1 MKKIT
6 LSILFGFMA
15 FFGYSQI
22 GLVENFDGQ
31 AGLPPGW
38 TTDSYNWTVAEVCNV
53 ISLRGNLNDTNTT
66 DQLTSPNIAG
76 QSNGTD
82 VNISFDYKVVDWSA
96 GTQAT
101 PPGWGQMDIQ
111 YSTDDGGSWT
121 TITTIDDGNHTT
133 SNTCATFNTV
143 LPAADIPT
151 GSDFKLRFANTWVAG
166 DYYFYID
173 NVVANQVVADP
184 PSCVTMTTP
193 VNGETSV
200 SINTTLSWSSA
211 SGLPN
216 GYVLSVGTTPG
227 GTEIIDNED
236 VGLSTFYNTL
246 PVLDY
251 STIYYVSIIPY
262 NDNGPAIDCEEQI
275 FTTGADPNAPVDC
288 ASGTPINVIHC
299 YTNNDTTTW
308 NFQSSSGAPLNVFFN
323 SGGIESCCDDI
334 FIYDGTDNTG
344 TLLYGGNNGGDLAGL
359 SINSTGDSIFIEIDA
374 DPSVSCDSGSTCCT
388 SPWNFDVSCI
398 DETAVPNCN
407 ADLTTPTNGATDVD
421 VATQITWSPASVVV
435 TGYYLSLGTTP
446 GGTDIA
452 DNLDLGNVLSYTPS
466 NILPYETDV
475 YVTITPYNDNGSAV
489 NCSEYTFTTEQNPYQ
504 CAAEDQCVFTFT
516 IEDSWG
522 DGWNG
527 NTMSVLQDGL
537 EVAILGEDFTSGA
550 GPIEYQIPLCDGIP
564 FELFWNDGG
573 SFAGEVSVVV
583 VDAFDEEIFNMPNG
597 NGDLQGTSLF
607 SDMVNC
613 TPPTCPRPSDLTIV
627 NVTPTSVEVSWTSNG
642 TEDTWEV
649 IVQPQGTGYPDG
661 TEPEIIQTM
670 DNPYLYENLT
680 PGVDYEIYVRAICA
694 ANDMSDWEGT
704 VNFSTPYLVDCDA
717 GQVINETHCYDNG
730 NNQYV
735 EIYSFQSSNG
745 DPLNIFFHAGTIE
758 TCCDTI
764 RLEEADGT
772 VIYEGT
778 GNGGDLTG
786 LSFSSTG
793 DTIVMFVEADGSV
806 SCSSG
811 SRVEWDFSVSCVDTT
826 AVPNCNASLTLPV
839 DGAVDVDEN
848 TDLTWSPASIIV
860 TGYTLYVGTAPGTSD
875 VIDGLDVGDV
885 LTYDLGTL
893 VYDTTYYVTIVPYND
908 NGNAADCTEYSFTT
922 RPDPNQ
928 IIDCEAGQVFNTTY
942 CYTDND
948 PMEFYFAS
956 SSGYPLSLEFN
967 AGEIEET
974 WDEII
979 ILDSDGSVLYQG
991 DNGGDLTG
999 LSFISSGDT
1008 LTIQIDS
1015 DGFGSCSSSGYI
1027 PWDFDVWCQ
1036 TCITQDVSFNII
1048 NGDCVTDPDNPV
1060 FEVAVDISDMGDAES
1075 LTITDDQSADSQE
1088 VFETGTVVLGP
1099 YPAST
1104 NVVVTVANTN
1114 DSNCI
1119 VESNPLAFLC
1129 PPPPNPC
1136 SIAYAGEDQVVDC
1149 ENPEATLS
1157 ANFHLYGQDTE
1168 NYEINAID
1176 TCPSPP
1182 VDGATPTSVDSDD
1195 VWSEVIDL
1203 GFEFCF
1209 YGGVYD
1215 QVIIGSNGV
1224 ISFETQYAG
1233 TGNGWAFDDT
1243 DTLPNNDNASIT
1255 EGNIF
1260 GVGHDIDPSVCGS
1273 IDYVVLGS
1281 APYRQ
1286 FVVNFND
1293 VCHFSCND
1301 IQSTSQIVLHE
1312 SSNNIDIHIIEKPTC
1327 PGWNDGLA
1335 VVGLQSIDDTQ
1346 ATTPPGRNMGVWTV
1360 TEPESWRFSPSGTPN
1375 YTLEWL
1381 DEDGNSVGNTET
1393 VTVSPGETENYTFE
1407 VTYDLCTGGQATVSD
1422 EVLVEYIGGDEFDAT
1437 FTMEPTCD
1445 GGIAT
1450 LSATADTGG
1459 TFELDPAPT
1468 DTAVIDPAT
1477 GEVTSGTPGETYTV
1491 QYTTL
1496 GNCPAIE
1503 TQTVTVLG
1511 VGDASFT
1518 MEPTCDG
1525 ATATITGDAGGT
1537 FAFNPAP
1544 TDDAVINPNTGEITG
1559 GNTGTMYTVEY
1570 TSPGDCPAVST
1581 QTVTTLSGGDPTI
1594 TVAPTCDGGTVTIV
1608 GDAGGTFAFNPMPN
1622 DGAVINPTTGEVT
1635 GGTPGATYTIE
1646 YTVTVGCTVVGT
1658 QSLTVLPAEDATF
1671 TMEPTCDGAIATI
1684 TGDMGGTFAFNPV
1697 PTDDAVINP
1706 NTGEITGGTPD
1717 TSYTVEYTTAGDC
1730 PQTEMQTVTTL
1741 PLDDATFTM
1750 VSTPCGAE
1758 VDSVITPGGTFTFN
1772 PEPNDGALIDPQ
1784 TGEITGAM
1792 PNTDY
1797 TVEYTTPGECWSTST
1812 VTVTP
1817 EPGDDPYFEMEPT
1830 VCGAQVVEGS
1840 VMTPGGTF
1848 SFDSSPSDGA
1858 EINSNTGEIT
1868 GGTIGTTYSVLYTT
1882 AGDCPEFMVVDVT
1895 VEVCT
1900 IPQLITPNNDG
1911 NNDVFDLDGF
1921 NVSSLE
1927 IFNRYGVKV
1936 YSKQNYTDEFGGIS
1950 DDGEELPT
1958 GTYYYVMKY
1967 QGNQVKTA
1975 WLYINRQK

>member
-6 LSILFGFMA
+6 LSILFGFIA

-38 TTDSYNWTVAEVCNV
+38 TTDSYNWTVSEVCNV

-66 DQLTSPNIAG
+66 DQLTSPNVAG

-101 PPGWGQMDIQ
+101 PPGWGQMDVQ
-111 YSTDDGGSWT
+111 YSTDDGGNW
-121 TITTIDDGNHTT
+121 ITLVTIDDGNHTT

-151 GSDFKLRFANTWVAG
+151 GSDFKLRFANTWGAG

-193 VNGETSV
+193 TNGETSV

-251 STIYYVSIIPY
+251 STTYYVSIIPY
-262 NDNGPAIDCEEQI
+262 NDNGPAVDCEEQT

-288 ASGTPINVIHC
+288 ASGTPINVVHC
-299 YTNNDTTTW
+299 YTNGDTTTW

-323 SGGIESCCDDI
+323 SGGIESCCDEI

-374 DPSVSCDSGSTCCT
+374 DSSVSCDSGSTCCT
-388 SPWNFDVSCI
+388 TPWNFDVSCI

-407 ADLTTPTNGATDVD
+407 ASLLSPTNGETDVNENSD
-421 VATQITWSPASVVV
+421 ITWSAASVIV
-435 TGYYLSLGTTP
+435 TGYTLSIGTTP
-446 GGTDIA
+446 GGTDVVN
-452 DNLDLGNVLSYTPS
+452 NLDVGNVLTYDPGT
-466 NILPYETDV
+466 LAYETTY
-475 YVTITPYNDNGSAV
+475 YVTIVPYNDNGPAV
-489 NCSEYTFTTEQNPYQ
+489 NCAEYSFTTRNDP
-504 CAAEDQCVFTFT
+504 
-516 IEDSWG
+516 
-522 DGWNG
+522 N
-527 NTMSVLQDGL
+527 
-537 EVAILGEDFTSGA
+537 
-550 GPIEYQIPLCDGIP
+550 QI
-564 FELFWNDGG
+564 
-573 SFAGEVSVVV
+573 
-583 VDAFDEEIFNMPNG
+583 VDCSTN
-597 NGDLQGTSLF
+597 
-607 SDMVNC
+607 
-613 TPPTCPRPSDLTIV
+613 
-627 NVTPTSVEVSWTSNG
+627 
-642 TEDTWEV
+642 EV
-649 IVQPQGTGYPDG
+649 I
-661 TEPEIIQTM
+661 
-670 DNPYLYENLT
+670 N
-680 PGVDYEIYVRAICA
+680 
-694 ANDMSDWEGT
+694 T
-704 VNFSTPYLVDCDA
+704 V
-717 GQVINETHCYDNG
+717 HCYDSNEDEG
-730 NNQYV
+730 VIAFSFASSDGAPLSLTFNSGTVENNFDELY
-735 EIYSFQSSNG
+735 IIDS
-745 DPLNIFFHAGTIE
+745 
-758 TCCDTI
+758 
-764 RLEEADGT
+764 DGT
-772 VIYEGT
+772 NLNAATPY

-786 LSFSSTG
+786 LTYVSTG
-793 DTIVMFVEADGSV
+793 NSITVYVDSDGSV
-806 SCSSG
+806 SCQSG
-811 SRVEWDFSVSCVDTT
+811 SQTQWDFDVTCVDTS
-826 AVPNCNASLTLPV
+826 ALPNCDAVLTAPA
-839 DGAVDVDEN
+839 DGATGINEN
-848 TDLTWSPASIIV
+848 DDLNWSQATVFV
-860 TGYTLYVGTAPGTSD
+860 TGYTLSVGTTPGGTD
-875 VIDGLDVGDV
+875 VIDNLDVGNV
-885 LTYDLGTL
+885 LTYDPGTL
-893 VYDTTYYVTIVPYND
+893 AYETTYYVTIVPYNDNGNATDCTEYSFTTRADPNQIVDCSTNEVINTVHCYDSNENEGVIAYSFASSDGAPLFLIFNSGTVENNFDELYIIDSDGTNLNAATPYGNGGDLAGLSFTSTGSSITVYVESDGSVSCQSGSQTQWDFDVTCVDTSAVPNCDAALTSPVDGSIDNDENADINWDVATVFVTGYTLSVGTTPGGTDVVDNLDVGNVLTYDPGTLEYDTTYYVTIVPYND

-928 IIDCEAGQVFNTTY
+928 VIDCEAGQVFNTTY
-942 CYTDND
+942 CYTNND

-999 LSFISSGDT
+999 LSFTSSGDT

-1060 FEVAVDISDMGDAES
+1060 FEVAVDISDMGDATS
-1075 LTITDDQSADSQE
+1075 ITVSDDQGGTPQVATE
-1088 VFETGTVVLGP
+1088 VGILTFGP
-1099 YPAST
+1099 YPATT
-1104 NVVVTVANTN
+1104 NVVITAENTN

-1119 VESNPLAFLC
+1119 VESNPLSFLC

-1224 ISFETQYAG
+1224 ISFETQFAE
-1233 TGNGWAFDDT
+1233 TGNGWAFDPG

-1286 FVVNFND
+1286 FVVNFNS

-1327 PGWNDGLA
+1327 PGWNDGGLA

-1346 ATTPPGRNMGVWTV
+1346 ATTPPGRNMGIWDV

-1375 YTLEWL
+1375 YTLNWL

-1422 EVLVEYIGGDEFDAT
+1422 EVLVEYIGGDGFDAS

-1450 LSATADTGG
+1450 LSSTADTGG

-1477 GEVTSGTPGETYTV
+1477 GEVTGGTPGETYTV

-1511 VGDASFT
+1511 AGDASFT

-1525 ATATITGDAGGT
+1525 ATATITGDTGGT

-1559 GNTGTMYTVEY
+1559 GNTGTTYTVEY
-1570 TSPGDCPAVST
+1570 TSPGDCPAVLT

-1608 GDAGGTFAFNPMPN
+1608 GDTGGTFAFNPMPN
-1622 DGAVINPTTGEVT
+1622 DGATINPATGEVT
-1635 GGTPGATYTIE
+1635 NGTPGATYTIE

-1671 TMEPTCDGAIATI
+1671 TMEPTCDGATATI
-1684 TGDMGGTFAFNPV
+1684 TGDMGGTFAFNP
-1697 PTDDAVINP
+1697 
-1706 NTGEITGGTPD
+1706 
-1717 TSYTVEYTTAGDC
+1717 
-1730 PQTEMQTVTTL
+1730 M
-1741 PLDDATFTM
+1741 
-1750 VSTPCGAE
+1750 
-1758 VDSVITPGGTFTFN
+1758 
-1772 PEPNDGALIDPQ
+1772 PNDDALIDPQ
-1784 TGEITGAM
+1784 TGEITGGTPDM
-1792 PNTDY
+1792 SY
-1797 TVEYTTPGECWSTST
+1797 TVEYTTSGTCWATST
-1812 VTVTP
+1812 VTVTTLSS
-1817 EPGDDPYFEMEPT
+1817 DDPYFEMEPT
-1830 VCGAQVVEGS
+1830 VCGAQVVSGS
-1840 VMTPGGTF
+1840 VMTSGGTF
-1848 SFDSSPSDGA
+1848 SFDTPPSDDA

-1882 AGDCPEFMVVDVT
+1882 AGECPESMVVDVT

-1911 NNDVFDLDGF
+1911 SNDVFDLDGF

-1967 QGNQVKTA
+1967 QGDQVKTA